1 MPPIR
6 RACSRST
13 GLTRLLSLLG
23 VLLSGALLC
32 PSGSHAASE
41 DARSAASQPPPPAFG
56 TYLSGVVAAAL
67 GDADTASGKLLQVLG
82 TDPDNPG
89 LRSQAFIFSTL
100 AGRPDAAR
108 LAPSIADNP
117 LAPIVI
123 GNAAA
128 LAGRWTEAQASYGR
142 IEHTPLNQLL
152 QPLLLAWSE
161 QGAGQTDLALT
172 RLVPLTQSNPIA
184 GVYAL
189 HAAMIAD
196 LAGRTDQAAS
206 LYQQAVSLYPGSDV
220 MLVQAY
226 AGFLARQG
234 KPLLGQGLVHALT
247 KAVPML
253 AIAEPGLDAA
263 LTVPPETATPQA
275 ASRAGLAR
283 AFLTMASLIQQQAPR
298 GQEAESFMLRFAL
311 DLQPDLSPARLLLAD
326 LQSDAHQTQ
335 AALGTLRQVQADDPL
350 APVASLRIAALDA
363 SIGGASERAA
373 AHAILDRLAASFP
386 HRPEPLQSLGDLL
399 QDEAHYAR
407 AITAYDQAIALM
419 SPLTTDDWPVLFAR
433 ATAYDRARQ
442 WPRAQS
448 DLEQALALAPEQPFL
463 LNYLG
468 YSWVERHHDLD
479 DARRMIERA
488 LDAKP
493 EDGSIRD
500 SLGWA
505 MYRQDDV
512 LGAVRT
518 LERAAEQIPED
529 PTVNYHLGIAYWSAG
544 RHVEAADQWRWA
556 LNLHPDRQEEARI
569 RAALREATRPGGD
582 PVSAADAL
590 PVSVP

>member
-1 MPPIR
+1 MPSIR
-6 RACSRST
+6 RACRSS
-13 GLTRLLSLLG
+13 LTRLLPLLG
-23 VLLSGALLC
+23 VLLSGSLLS
-32 PSGSHAASE
+32 PSGAHAAPE
-41 DARSAASQPPPPAFG
+41 DARTAASQPPAPAYG
-56 TYLSGVVAAAL
+56 TYLSGVVAGAL
-67 GDADTASGKLLQVLG
+67 GDADAASGKLLQVLD
-82 TDPDNPG
+82 TDPGDPA

-108 LAPSIADNP
+108 LAPSIVGNP

-128 LAGRWTEAQASYGR
+128 VAGRWSDALSSYGR
-142 IEHTPLNQLL
+142 IEHTALNQLL

-172 RLVPLTQSNPIA
+172 RLVPLTQNNPIA
-184 GVYAL
+184 GVYAM

-196 LAGRTDQAAS
+196 LAGRTDQAGA
-206 LYQQAVSLYPGSDV
+206 LYQQAASLIPGSDM

-226 AGFLARQG
+226 GGFLARHG
-234 KPLLGQGLVHALT
+234 KPLIAQGMVHALT
-247 KAVPML
+247 RAVPML
-253 AIAEPGLDAA
+253 GIAEPGLDAA
-263 LTVPPETATPQA
+263 LVRSRDQA
-275 ASRAGLAR
+275 GSQPACAGLAR

-298 GQEAESFMLRFAL
+298 GQEAETFMLRFAL
-311 DLQPDLSPARLLLAD
+311 DLQPDLSAARLLLAD
-326 LQSDAHQTQ
+326 LQGNSHQTQ
-335 AALGTLRQVQADDPL
+335 AALATLREIPPGDPL
-350 APVASLRIAALDA
+350 APVAGLRIAALDA
-363 SIGGASERAA
+363 GIGGPGERAEA
-373 AHAILDRLAASFP
+373 QAILDRLASTFP
-386 HRPEPLQSLGDLL
+386 RRPEPLQSLGDLL
-399 QDEAHYAR
+399 QDEGHYAQ
-407 AITAYDQAIALM
+407 AITAYDRAIALM

-468 YSWVERHHDLD
+468 YSWVERRHDLD

-512 LGAVRT
+512 PGAVRT

-582 PVSAADAL
+582 PVTAADAL